1 MVVSVVI
8 QDKILW
14 TISNKFLVKKKKK
27 EKWKIDGVLAAWHI

>member
-14 TISNKFLVKKKKK
+14 TISNKFLVKKKK